1 MTESSFNKSYELSIN
16 EDALDNSRPQL
27 LRQYTSIF
35 MYRAQKTEF
44 KCLGLNNYY
53 PPNSALPTL

>member
-27 LRQYTSIF
+27 LRQYTSVF
-35 MYRAQKTEF
+35 MYGAQKTEF
-44 KCLGLNNYY
+44 KCLGTKQLLSSH
-53 PPNSALPTL
+53 SAPPTL